1 MDAGKW
7 KDFWL
12 LNAGTLL
19 VAAGVYFF
27 KFPNNFSTGGV
38 SGISLIL
45 SALLKNYTPGTII
58 LVINIA
64 LLIVGYLILGKS
76 FGIKTAYATILMS
89 GVIRILEIVWPM
101 PAPLTDEPL
110 LELMFAV
117 MLPAFGSAI
126 LFNIGASTGGTD
138 IVAMLLRR
146 YTNTNIGVSLLT
158 TDFVITLAA
167 FVVFGPKTGL
177 FSILGLGMKALVVDS
192 AIENFNLCK
201 YFTIVT
207 TKPDPICAFIANQL
221 HRGATTYDATGA
233 FTHEHKTVVLTVL
246 PRAPALLLQR
256 YVREIDPESF
266 IFITNTS
273 GIIGKGFRG
282 VI

>member
-1 MDAGKW
+1 MDKGKW
-7 KDFWL
+7 KDFGL

-58 LVINIA
+58 LIINIA
-64 LLIVGYLILGKS
+64 LLLIGYLVLGKS
-76 FGIKTAYATILMS
+76 FGIKTAYSTILMS

-101 PAPLTDEPL
+101 SAPMTDEPL

-146 YTNTNIGVSLLT
+146 YTNANIGVSLLT

-167 FVVFGPKTGL
+167 FAVFGPKTGL

-207 TKPDPICAFIANQL
+207 TKPDPICTFISNRL

-246 PRAPALLLQR
+246 PRAQALLLQR

>member
-1 MDAGKW
+1 MDMGKR
-7 KDFWL
+7 KEFGL

-27 KFPNNFSTGGV
+27 KFPNRFTTGGV

-45 SALLKNYTPGTII
+45 GALLRDVTPGMLI
-58 LVINIA
+58 LMINI
-64 LLIVGYLILGKS
+64 LLLVVGYLVLGKS
-76 FGIKTAYATILMS
+76 FGIKTAYASLLMS
-89 GVIRILEIVWPM
+89 GAIRILEIVYPM
-101 PAPLTDEPL
+101 PAPFTDEPL

-126 LFNIGASTGGTD
+126 LFYIGASTGGTD

-146 YTNTNIGVSLLT
+146 YTNANIGLSLLA
-158 TDFVITLAA
+158 TDFVIALAA
-167 FVVFGPKTGL
+167 FAVFGPKTGL
-177 FSILGLGMKALVVDS
+177 FSVLGLGMKALVVDS

-207 TKPDPICAFIANQL
+207 TQPDLICRYISSQL

-233 FTHEHKTVVLTVL
+233 FTHERKTVVLTVL
-246 PRAPALLLQR
+246 SRTQALQLQR
-256 YVREIDPESF
+256 YVRQTDPESF

-282 VI
+282 AI